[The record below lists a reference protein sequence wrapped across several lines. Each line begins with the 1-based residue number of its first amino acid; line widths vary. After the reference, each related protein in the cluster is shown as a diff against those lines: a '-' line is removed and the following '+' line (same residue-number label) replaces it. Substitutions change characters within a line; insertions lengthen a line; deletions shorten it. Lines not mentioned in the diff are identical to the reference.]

1 MEHSTPENAKLSTPD
16 LLQHYVHDFRMT
28 SLCWHAIQTTT
39 EISISLHPTTM
50 RWFTLHALYK
60 VILQQRL
67 PNYSCLFVGKA
78 RQVSTPNFENW
89 RCILDTA
96 NTIVKKLSGASVW
109 SSQPVF
115 LRGRS
120 LFEQRL
126 ARSYYI
132 IIFIFIII
140 CKLFV
145 GRELFIGGAV
155 LKSTN
160 HYNSSLLFNWWRI

>member
-1 MEHSTPENAKLSTPD
+1 
-16 LLQHYVHDFRMT
+16 MT
-28 SLCWHAIQTTT
+28 SLCWHGIQTTT
-39 EISISLHPTTM
+39 EISISSHPTTM
-50 RWFTLHALYK
+50 RWFALHALYK

-78 RQVSTPNFENW
+78 RQVPTPPRENW

-96 NTIVKKLSGASVW
+96 STIVKNLSGASAW
-109 SSQPVF
+109 SSQRVF
-115 LRGRS
+115 LGSRS

-126 ARSYYI
+126 ARSYHI
-132 IIFIFIII
+132 IIIIFIII

-160 HYNSSLLFNWWRI
+160 HYNSNSSYCSIRCHRNLCSVQNPS